1 MIKKRLTNNT
11 NKVTL
16 KFFYFLPFHT
26 LFCFPFLLKA
36 EECKEVCKGF
46 ARHIVILKLDDD
58 KAYRTAISDGYRL
71 IELLRLVVD

>member
-1 MIKKRLTNNT
+1 MTNNT

-16 KFFYFLPFHT
+16 KFFIFLPFHT
-26 LFCFPFLLKA
+26 SFCFPCIKA

-58 KAYRTAISDGYRL
+58 KTYRTAISDGYRL